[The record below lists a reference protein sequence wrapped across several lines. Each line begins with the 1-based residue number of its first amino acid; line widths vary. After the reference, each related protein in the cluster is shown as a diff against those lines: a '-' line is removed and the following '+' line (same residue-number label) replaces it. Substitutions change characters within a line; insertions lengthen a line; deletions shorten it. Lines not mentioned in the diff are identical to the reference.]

1 MKYILYFLTAIML
14 QFSIVSCGEKA
25 EKENRKDDFEQNEE
39 MFVSTMQKHL
49 DAVSNRDLSILESTM
64 SPDGKMQ
71 LILPE
76 TEIIDGVSGFMEY
89 HKEWFKDSSWT
100 FETKILN
107 TNLGDD
113 FGMAITEIIY
123 REPERNGEP
132 YFNRMIVSYD
142 LEKIDGRWYIIK
154 DHASSVEK
162 STDKIEN

>member
-14 QFSIVSCGEKA
+14 QFSIVSCDEKV
-25 EKENRKDDFEQNEE
+25 EKDNRKDDFEKNEK

-71 LILPE
+71 LILPG
-76 TEIIDGVSGFMEY
+76 TEIIDSVSGFMEY

-107 TNLGDD
+107 TNLRDD

-142 LEKIDGRWYIIK
+142 LEKIDGSWYIIK

-162 STDKIEN
+162 STDKKEN